1 MRKILYRFL
10 IFLFMVFNFSTFA
23 QSKEEKDSILC
34 AINSGADYTINVLF
48 DKKGKSKCD
57 YDLLTGKWYDY
68 EPAWHTGQL
77 IYGLDRAYQLTRN
90 EEYLQGAIKAGNWW
104 VSLKITDN
112 PKLNGMLRAIHGDG
126 INYIVL
132 ATVTDGSAGLFR
144 LSKLTGD
151 KKYAETAT
159 SAGKWI
165 YNNMWNEKYGVF
177 YDAVDPETGEVQKE
191 HSPFWNKKNQ
201 TIFNV
206 ARPNNEGSI
215 FKDMYEF
222 TGKEKY
228 KKRFLD
234 VCESL
239 LDKQGAEG
247 IWMNFIPNNKK
258 LGYFHPRFNIWYAE
272 SLLEG
277 YDLTGDKRYLKAALK
292 VGQFY
297 KKFQLEN
304 GAFYYRNFLDGRA
317 DKFSISG
324 STSSFAGILWLRL
337 LKYGVGD
344 EFKENI
350 ERSLQWVLKYRYSIN
365 HPDKNLAGG
374 FMEIRSRSKNGKLK
388 IRNRDIATAFGLRF
402 LCDYYDYYYHK

>member
-1 MRKILYRFL
+1 MKKIFHYFL
-10 IFLFMVFNFSTFA
+10 ILSFFALSFSVLA
-23 QSKEEKDSILC
+23 QSEANKGKIIQAIKD
-34 AINSGADYTINVLF
+34 GADYTINVLI
-48 DKKGKSKCD
+48 DSSGKSKCD

-77 IYGLDRAYQLTRN
+77 IYALDRAYQLTRI
-90 EEYLQGAIKAGNWW
+90 EKYLKSAVKAGNWW
-104 VSLKITDN
+104 ISLKITEN
-112 PKLNGMLRAIHGDG
+112 PKLNGMLRAIHGNG
-126 INYIVL
+126 INYIVF
-132 ATVTDGSAGLFR
+132 ATITDGSAGLFR
-144 LSKLTGD
+144 LSKITGD

-159 SAGKWI
+159 AAGEWMYK
-165 YNNMWNEKYGVF
+165 NMWNPEYRVF
-177 YDAVDPETGEVQKE
+177 YDVVDPTTGEVQKQ

-201 TIFNV
+201 SIYDV

-222 TGKEKY
+222 TGNEKY
-228 KKRFLD
+228 KKRFLE

-239 LDKQGAEG
+239 LDKQGTQG
-247 IWMNFIPNNKK
+247 IWMDFTPNDKEQ
-258 LGYFHPRFNIWYAE
+258 GYFHPRFNIWYAE

-277 YDLTGDKRYLKAALK
+277 YDLTGDRRYLDAALK

-297 KKFQLEN
+297 KKFQLKN

-317 DKFSISG
+317 DKYSISG

-344 EFKENI
+344 EFKGNI
-350 ERSLQWVLKYRYSIN
+350 EKSLQWVLKYRYSKS

-374 FMEIRSRSKNGKLK
+374 FMEIRSKSKKGKLK
-388 IRNRDIATAFGLRF
+388 IRNRDIATAFGIRF
-402 LCDYYDYYYHK
+402 LCDYYDYHFNK